1 MKPRFIKT
9 LILLSLLLSSCSQQP
24 TYQAD
29 GYIEGKY
36 TYIATSVSGELKKL
50 LVEKGRY
57 VKKGEP
63 LFSLDLEPESDVY
76 NATAENVKQAIK
88 ANDALLANLQYA
100 KLTYERYKVLVPKKA
115 IQQAQLDNAQ
125 SNYDAILAEVAK
137 GKASIASATAAL
149 AEAKW
154 RVQQKDVVAP
164 VDGLVFD
171 TYYRIGEYTVADK
184 AILSILAPQDIKV
197 IFYVNSTNLSALQL
211 GDSVTVRSGE
221 NAPAFTAII
230 SYISPM
236 AEYTPPVIYSTET
249 NEKLIFRIEA
259 DFKKSDAEQLHPGMP
274 ATVKYHAHAK

>member
-1 MKPRFIKT
+1 MKRSFVKY
-9 LILLSLLLSSCSQQP
+9 LILTSLLLNACSRQP

-29 GYIEGKY
+29 GYIEGDY

-50 LVEKGRY
+50 FVDKGTY
-57 VKKGEP
+57 VKKGDP

-76 NATAENVKQAIK
+76 NATAENLKQAIK

-125 SNYDAILAEVAK
+125 STYDATLAEVAK
-137 GKASIASATAAL
+137 GKAMIASATAAL

-171 TYYRIGEYTVADK
+171 TYYRVGEYTVADK

-197 IFYVNSTNLSALQL
+197 IFYVNSTHLSAIQL
-211 GDSVTVRSGE
+211 GDTVTVRSGE
-221 NAPAFTAII
+221 NGAELSAVI
-230 SYISPM
+230 SYISPL

-249 NEKLIFRIEA
+249 NDKLIFRIEA
-259 DFKKSDAEQLHPGMP
+259 DFKKTDAETLHPGMP